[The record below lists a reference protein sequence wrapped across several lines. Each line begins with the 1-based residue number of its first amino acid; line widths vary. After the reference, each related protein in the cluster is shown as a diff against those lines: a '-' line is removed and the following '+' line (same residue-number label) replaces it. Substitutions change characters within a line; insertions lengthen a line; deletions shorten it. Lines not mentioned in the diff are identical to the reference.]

1 MSIKSYVSAT
11 LEPSL
16 TSYGL
21 TPTTLNV
28 VSDSGAPSGAPI
40 TIPLSDGPAPS
51 SFADNPSTAL
61 SAEVATARTL
71 YLLDRFGVS
80 GQFYHE
86 LAQVHVKINCLCT
99 RPYVRRVIIFRIQLH
114 PEIPRLHHVKGL
126 RQSLNSDIETLQL
139 PPPYIGNYMHFRQIL
154 TKTLDSLER

>member
-28 VSDSGAPSGAPI
+28 VSDSGAPI
-40 TIPLSDGPAPS
+40 TIPLSNGPAPS

-86 LAQVHVKINCLCT
+86 LAQVHVKINFLCT
-99 RPYVRRVIIFRIQLH
+99 RTYVRRVIIFGIQLH
-114 PEIPRLHHVKGL
+114 LG
-126 RQSLNSDIETLQL
+126 ST
-139 PPPYIGNYMHFRQIL
+139 M
-154 TKTLDSLER
+154 

>member
-28 VSDSGAPSGAPI
+28 VSDSGAPI

-80 GQFYHE
+80 DQFYHE
-86 LAQVHVKINCLCT
+86 LAQVHVKINFLCT
-99 RPYVRRVIIFRIQLH
+99 CTYVRRVIIFGIQLH
-114 PEIPRLHHVKGL
+114 PDIPRLHHVKGL
-126 RQSLNSDIETLQL
+126 
-139 PPPYIGNYMHFRQIL
+139 M
-154 TKTLDSLER
+154 